1 MKSPLLLLNSPATA
15 RTPFSAA
22 FLGTVLATTLA
33 TALASAVVQA
43 QNFTA
48 APPLP
53 EFPVEYQSTEYN
65 IRVDK
70 VADGLANP
78 WSLAFLPNGDLL
90 VTERAG
96 QLRLIRAGVL
106 QAEPIAGVPET
117 KQTVL
122 GGLLDVLLH
131 PDFASNQLLYLSYA
145 KGHEDGQRS
154 TTALARARFDG
165 AQLTDVQ
172 DIFIANSWSASP
184 TNFGGRMSFG
194 TDGMLYMTVGE
205 RQEQDRAQDGMDHGG
220 KLVRLHDDGSVP
232 TDNPFV
238 GRDDM
243 LPEIHALG
251 LRSPQ
256 GLALHPTTG
265 ELWENE
271 HGPLGGDEMNI
282 MRAGGN
288 YGWPLVTHGLDYD
301 GATISEDT
309 QREGLDAPFMVWIP
323 SIAISG
329 LSFYTGDA
337 FPLWQ
342 GNAFVGSM
350 VMGRTPMTGHIQ
362 RISFSD
368 EGVPLAREPLLLPLQ
383 QRIRDV
389 RPGPDGYLYV
399 LTDHNPGAVLRITPA
414 P

>member
-1 MKSPLLLLNSPATA
+1 MDSQPQGLYALAHFTPDWNNKTMKALLLLLSSLSCAM
-15 RTPFSAA
+15 
-22 FLGTVLATTLA
+22 VH
-33 TALASAVVQA
+33 A
-43 QNFTA
+43 QNFA
-48 APPLP
+48 AGPPLP
-53 EFPVEYQSTEYN
+53 DFPVQYQSTEYAL
-65 IRVDK
+65 RVDK
-70 VADGLANP
+70 LADGLANP

-96 QLRLIRAGVL
+96 RLRLIHAGVL
-106 QAEPIAGVPET
+106 QDAPIAGVPET

-131 PDFASNQLLYLSYA
+131 PDFAQNQLLYLSYA

-154 TTALARARFDG
+154 TTALARAYFDG
-165 AQLTDVQ
+165 TQLRDVQ

-184 TNFGGRMSFG
+184 TNFGGRMAFG
-194 TDGMLYMTVGE
+194 SDGKLYLTVGE
-205 RQEQDRAQDGMDHGG
+205 RQEQERAQNGMDHGG
-220 KLVRLHDDGSVP
+220 KLVRLNDDGSVP
-232 TDNPFV
+232 ADNPFA
-238 GRDDM
+238 GRSDI
-243 LPEIHALG
+243 LPEIFALG

-256 GLALHPTTG
+256 GLALHPVTG
-265 ELWENE
+265 ALWENE

-301 GATISEDT
+301 GTTISADT
-309 QREGLDAPFMVWIP
+309 QREGLDTPFMVWIP

-329 LSFYTGDA
+329 LSFYEGAA

-389 RPGPDGYLYV
+389 RPGPDGLLYV
-399 LTDHNPGAVLRITPA
+399 LTDHNPGAVLRISPA

>member
-1 MKSPLLLLNSPATA
+1 MRLPLLLLS
-15 RTPFSAA
+15 
-22 FLGTVLATTLA
+22 
-33 TALASAVVQA
+33 ALASALLQA
-43 QNFTA
+43 QDFTA
-48 APPLP
+48 APALPDFPL
-53 EFPVEYQSTEYN
+53 EYTSTEYR
-65 IRVDK
+65 IRVDRI
-70 VADGLANP
+70 ADGLANP
-78 WSLAFLPNGDLL
+78 WSIAFLPDGDLL

-96 QLRLIRAGVL
+96 RLRLIRDGVL
-106 QAEPIAGVPET
+106 QAEPVAGVPET
-117 KQTVL
+117 RQTVL

-131 PDFASNQLLYLSYA
+131 PDFAQNQLLYLSYA

-165 AQLTDVQ
+165 TRLTELK
-172 DIFIANSWSASP
+172 DIFVANSWSASP

-194 TDGMLYMTVGE
+194 SDGKLYMTVGE
-205 RQEQDRAQDGMDHGG
+205 RQEQERAQDGMDHGG
-220 KLVRLHDDGSVP
+220 KLVRLNDDGSVP
-232 TDNPFV
+232 ADNPFA

-243 LPEIHALG
+243 LPEIYALG

-256 GLALHPTTG
+256 GLALHPVTG

-271 HGPLGGDEMNI
+271 HGPLGGDEVNI

-288 YGWPLVTHGLDYD
+288 YGWPLVTQGLDYD
-301 GATISEDT
+301 GATISELTRRDD
-309 QREGLDAPFMVWIP
+309 LDDPFMVWIP

-329 LSFYTGDA
+329 LSFYTGAA

-389 RPGPDGYLYV
+389 RPGPDGLLYV
-399 LTDHNPGAVLRITPA
+399 LTDHNPGAVLRIAPA

>member
-1 MKSPLLLLNSPATA
+1 MIQTMKLPLLLLST
-15 RTPFSAA
+15 F
-22 FLGTVLATTLA
+22 
-33 TALASAVVQA
+33 ASAFSQA
-43 QNFTA
+43 QNFSA
-48 APPLP
+48 APALP

-70 VADGLANP
+70 LADGLANP
-78 WSLAFLPNGDLL
+78 WSMAFLPNGDVL

-96 QLRLIRAGVL
+96 QLRLIHDGVL
-106 QAEPIAGVPET
+106 QAQPIAGVPET

-131 PDFASNQLLYLSYA
+131 PDFANNQLLYLSYA

-154 TTALARARFDG
+154 STALARARFDG
-165 AQLTDVQ
+165 AQLLDVQ

-184 TNFGGRMSFG
+184 TNFGGRMAFG
-194 TDGMLYMTVGE
+194 TDGKLYMTVGE

-220 KLVRLHDDGSVP
+220 KLVRLNDDGSVP
-232 TDNPFV
+232 SDNPFV

-243 LPEIHALG
+243 LPEIYALG

-256 GLALHPTTG
+256 GLALHPATG
-265 ELWENE
+265 ALWENE

-282 MRAGGN
+282 MRVGGN

-301 GATISEDT
+301 GATISADT
-309 QREGLDAPFMVWIP
+309 QREGLIDPFMVWIP

-389 RPGPDGYLYV
+389 RPGPDGLLYV
-399 LTDHNPGAVLRITPA
+399 LTDHNPGAVLRISPA